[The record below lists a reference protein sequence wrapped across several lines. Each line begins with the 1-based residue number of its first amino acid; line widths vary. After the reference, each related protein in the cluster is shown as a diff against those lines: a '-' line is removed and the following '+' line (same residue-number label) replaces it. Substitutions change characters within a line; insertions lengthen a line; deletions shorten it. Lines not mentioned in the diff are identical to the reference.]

1 MSLQLLTARPRRAT
15 LIADG
20 IGAVSRHER
29 PVGRYEPHA
38 GADPGGGMSCPA
50 LARTKRSLL
59 VAMALGGL
67 VAAACGGPAT
77 PALTDPKL
85 ILQAGIAGLQVARTF
100 HLDGTATGR
109 IVLGLGGAAGSG
121 SGAPIVLDGSTIT
134 GDGDLAGKRA
144 SLSVAI
150 PALFNVTADVV
161 AVDGAVYARMPLF
174 GSGGWTRE
182 APTGS
187 VFGALSDPAALLD
200 GVAAFLGQPGV
211 APRTLSNERCDD
223 ADCYAV
229 AFTIPAPQVASDASP
244 GTGLPGGLVLGDI
257 AVTALVRVN
266 APTLAKLSFD
276 VPLGAGGTVNVGLSF
291 SKLGDP
297 VTITAPP
304 GA

>member
-1 MSLQLLTARPRRAT
+1 
-15 LIADG
+15 
-20 IGAVSRHER
+20 
-29 PVGRYEPHA
+29 
-38 GADPGGGMSCPA
+38 MSCPV

-59 VAMALGGL
+59 VAMALVGL

-85 ILQAGIAGLQVARTF
+85 ILQAGISGLQVARTF

-200 GVAAFLGQPGV
+200 GVVAFLGQPGV

-229 AFTIPAPQVASDASP
+229 ALTIPASQVVLGAGASP
-244 GTGLPGGLVLGDI
+244 GTGLPRGLVLGDI
-257 AVTALVRVN
+257 AVTVLVRVD

>member
-1 MSLQLLTARPRRAT
+1 
-15 LIADG
+15 
-20 IGAVSRHER
+20 
-29 PVGRYEPHA
+29 
-38 GADPGGGMSCPA
+38 MSCPA

>member
-1 MSLQLLTARPRRAT
+1 
-15 LIADG
+15 
-20 IGAVSRHER
+20 
-29 PVGRYEPHA
+29 
-38 GADPGGGMSCPA
+38 
-50 LARTKRSLL
+50 
-59 VAMALGGL
+59 
-67 VAAACGGPAT
+67 
-77 PALTDPKL
+77 
-85 ILQAGIAGLQVARTF
+85 
-100 HLDGTATGR
+100 
-109 IVLGLGGAAGSG
+109 
-121 SGAPIVLDGSTIT
+121 VLDGSTIT

-150 PALFNVTADVV
+150 PALFNVTADIV
-161 AVDGAVYARMPLF
+161 AVDGVVYARMPLF